1 MKTYI
6 TIWVSLFF
14 ISVAFAQDAMKEIKV
29 TKEWKINPNSTF
41 ELSADNSEYKVEFWD
56 KENVRIDFILKT
68 NKNTIST
75 KDLEEMMEISASI
88 SNNKLSIHTD
98 IDLDKS
104 SSIWDWIV
112 KTKDKITK
120 NAQYEA
126 YNIIY
131 LPKNL
136 SQLNLNLNY
145 SDISIGNI
153 NVPLKLSTNYSDV
166 TILKN
171 NNKTVISSSYSDM
184 KIGSLTNLKINS
196 TYGDFT
202 IDYID
207 TLNSSTSYCD
217 IKLTNCPFIQ
227 NLSTNYGDI
236 TIQKTN
242 YVKASASYSDII
254 IKSLHQELL
263 ASLTYSDLTIDDIS
277 KNLKAISVTST
288 YSDNKI
294 KINPENPINI
304 KISDIN
310 GDIDIKNSRLQ
321 LTISRDEV
329 GTITNI
335 VAKSKT
341 ATENSPLIKFNSNNS
356 DIIIY

>member
-41 ELSADNSEYKVEFWD
+41 ELSADNSEYKIEFWD

-68 NKNTIST
+68 NKSSFTS
-75 KDLEEMMEISASI
+75 KDLEDVIEINATA
-88 SNNKLSIHTD
+88 SNNKLSIHTN
-98 IDLDKS
+98 IDLDKT

-120 NAQYEA
+120 NAQYETH
-126 YNIIY
+126 NIIY
-131 LPKNL
+131 LPKNIG
-136 SQLNLNLNY
+136 QLNLNLNY
-145 SDISIGNI
+145 CDVNIGNI
-153 NVPLKLSTNYSDV
+153 NIPLKLSANYSDV
-166 TILKN
+166 TMLKN
-171 NNKTVISSSYSDM
+171 NNKTIISSSYSDM

-254 IKSLHQELL
+254 IKSLQQELL
-263 ASLTYSDLTIDDIS
+263 ASLTYSDLNIEDIS
-277 KNLKAISVTST
+277 KNLKAITVTST

-304 KISDIN
+304 KISDVN
-310 GDIDIKNSRLQ
+310 GDIDIKNTRLQ
-321 LTISRDEV
+321 LNISRDEV

>member
-294 KINPENPINI
+294 KINPENPIN
-304 KISDIN
+304 
-310 GDIDIKNSRLQ
+310 
-321 LTISRDEV
+321 
-329 GTITNI
+329 
-335 VAKSKT
+335 
-341 ATENSPLIKFNSNNS
+341 TENSPLIKFNSNNS